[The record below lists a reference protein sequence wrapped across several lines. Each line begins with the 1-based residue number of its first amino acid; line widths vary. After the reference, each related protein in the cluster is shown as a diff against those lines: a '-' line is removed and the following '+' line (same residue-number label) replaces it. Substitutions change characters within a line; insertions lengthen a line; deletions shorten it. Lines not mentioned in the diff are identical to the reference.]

1 MDGGCRESGRIMIY
15 HWKFKNLPE
24 RCSIMTEMAEFQ
36 GLKAFRFALK
46 RVGGKDSKT
55 MVYFICTNL
64 YKTGFKIEKVSL
76 KIKGKPYL
84 DGHMQAERNDEL
96 DHLQL
101 FIKQVNCDW
110 KKQETITF
118 GVHVVE
124 TVEHYHY
131 QLSDVLFTEH
141 LWTAAQNKLWTDI
154 EFSVKNHIYSAH
166 RAILAARSPT
176 LFVSDSLIE
185 GSRIKIEHT
194 DPIAFEMFLR
204 FLYTGIFKV
213 NNRKGINEEVLQ
225 LAERYQLSTLK
236 SLCQLAVQDIN
247 ANQLTYFAM
256 AMKPDFEICPKKPQL
271 NEKTVAQLFF
281 QKYYGVIECVWRVEE
296 LPDDDQVFTSDLL
309 HFRNDGAFR
318 AGLAD
323 HPVTKHSTLL
333 SPQHFL
339 YLACSH
345 LEKTGTSISHVD
357 SYIDGIDCYRMDR
370 RGEKALYIFGR
381 ELFDLVVPCA
391 FKFDIMIKETVENYR
406 YQLIDSLRAIDLWNM
421 FQLEIITDVE
431 FLVGEK
437 TFAAHRVIIATRSP
451 VFATLFNTSTVESV
465 TGKIRIDDAFAPDV
479 FREFLFFLYTGTL
492 QVSANCQSL
501 LKMAERYQVETL
513 IQICRMASQEIDV
526 EEISTSLIWLC
537 SLKIKLQS
545 RVSFR

>member
-1 MDGGCRESGRIMIY
+1 MRDCHSILGMDGGCRESGRIMIY

-271 NEKTVAQLFF
+271 K
-281 QKYYGVIECVWRVEE
+281 
-296 LPDDDQVFTSDLL
+296 
-309 HFRNDGAFR
+309 
-318 AGLAD
+318 
-323 HPVTKHSTLL
+323 
-333 SPQHFL
+333 
-339 YLACSH
+339 
-345 LEKTGTSISHVD
+345 
-357 SYIDGIDCYRMDR
+357 
-370 RGEKALYIFGR
+370 
-381 ELFDLVVPCA
+381 
-391 FKFDIMIKETVENYR
+391 
-406 YQLIDSLRAIDLWNM
+406 
-421 FQLEIITDVE
+421 
-431 FLVGEK
+431 
-437 TFAAHRVIIATRSP
+437 
-451 VFATLFNTSTVESV
+451 
-465 TGKIRIDDAFAPDV
+465 
-479 FREFLFFLYTGTL
+479 
-492 QVSANCQSL
+492 
-501 LKMAERYQVETL
+501 
-513 IQICRMASQEIDV
+513 
-526 EEISTSLIWLC
+526 
-537 SLKIKLQS
+537 
-545 RVSFR
+545 